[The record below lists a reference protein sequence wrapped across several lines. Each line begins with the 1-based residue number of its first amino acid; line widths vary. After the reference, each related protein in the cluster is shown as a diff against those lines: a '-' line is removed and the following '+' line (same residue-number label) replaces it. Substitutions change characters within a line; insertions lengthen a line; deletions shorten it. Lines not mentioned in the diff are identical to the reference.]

1 MSGDQ
6 EPMTTTTGGW
16 GWGWLSGSFYSRYR
30 CLNRSPRAPEGLG
43 LDCHCFSTLK
53 TTIELADETYQEIYA
68 CISNHK
74 PRVESAHPV
83 SSTTTAAAAGDVAAG
98 RNIWGRGERLR
109 GGGQRVGGP
118 ADGLQ
123 APRRS
128 GAHRGARPGIL
139 RGARGQCTS
148 SRSLRSLQRFSFP
161 GSSARCFTRW
171 TKCHLIRVAQVRK

>member
-1 MSGDQ
+1 
-6 EPMTTTTGGW
+6 MTTTTGGW

-139 RGARGQCTS
+139 RAAPAVSAPPAVAAVGS
-148 SRSLRSLQRFSFP
+148 EVFFSRLFGEMLHP
-161 GSSARCFTRW
+161 LDGHN
-171 TKCHLIRVAQVRK
+171 CHLIRVAQVRK